1 MKHKYVNGYLEAEML
16 HCSVQPT
23 WRTMRAAVQQM
34 PCGEDATLQ
43 DLELLAALSPE
54 VVMLLRTQECV
65 FLLPAATS
73 SLWMAA

>member
-1 MKHKYVNGYLEAEML
+1 MRSPERGPVTQVLTLKHECEFIDGYLEAEML

-34 PCGEDATLQ
+34 PGGEDATLQ

-54 VVMLLRTQECV
+54 VVMLLWT
-65 FLLPAATS
+65 
-73 SLWMAA
+73 